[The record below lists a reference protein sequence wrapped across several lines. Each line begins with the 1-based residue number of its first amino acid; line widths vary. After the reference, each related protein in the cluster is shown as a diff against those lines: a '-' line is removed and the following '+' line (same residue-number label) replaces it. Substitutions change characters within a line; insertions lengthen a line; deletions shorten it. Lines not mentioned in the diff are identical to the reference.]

1 MSTPIYFTCGA
12 FVCDAEGDAHE
23 LATCI
28 FDARKTSRR
37 RAKQRVT
44 RLIKGGFRLTMKPVL
59 YTFKG
64 VPCDTEL
71 EEILEALRADPSATP
86 IDVIYPGA
94 LAEAQV
100 TP

>member
-23 LATCI
+23 LVTCI

-44 RLIKGGFRLTMKPVL
+44 RLVKAWFPMITRPHH
-59 YTFKG
+59 YQFKG
-64 VPCDTEL
+64 MPCDTGL
-71 EEILEALRADPSATP
+71 TTFIGNSPFSIAHM
-86 IDVIYPGA
+86 VYPDA
-94 LAEAQV
+94 LADVQV
-100 TP
+100 MP